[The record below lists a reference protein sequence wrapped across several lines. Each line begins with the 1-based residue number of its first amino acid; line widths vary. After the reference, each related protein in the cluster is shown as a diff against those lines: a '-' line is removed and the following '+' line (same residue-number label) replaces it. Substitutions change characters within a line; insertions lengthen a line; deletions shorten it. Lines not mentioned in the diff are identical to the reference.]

1 MRQTI
6 RHALA
11 ALALMPV
18 GLCALATTA
27 AQASPAEVRAKKAEV
42 ARLQARL
49 DAIGERV
56 ADTAER
62 YNGARWRLGQINE
75 RLVVNQR
82 VLEKSIADLATSER
96 VLAER
101 IEALYR
107 RPDPSL
113 LDVLLEQRNLSAVV
127 AEVGALDRAGG
138 QDARLVDRTRT
149 LRDTTRRT
157 RIELSKDRAEARVEI
172 RRAAREKQRVTAI
185 LAERQVLLRSARA
198 DLRQAIADE
207 AVQRRAAALAARAG
221 RANLARTDRPAYT
234 GPMPSGSPNAEAAR
248 IALSFQGVPYL
259 WGGASPSTGF
269 DCSGLASYAY
279 AQVGK
284 SVPHYTVSIY
294 NAFPKVDRGDLQP
307 GDLVFFRGLGHMG
320 IYIGNN
326 MMVHAPQTGDVIHV
340 RDMSYRSD
348 YVGAVRP

>member
-1 MRQTI
+1 MRFAPKYVAILITS
-6 RHALA
+6 LA
-11 ALALMPV
+11 
-18 GLCALATTA
+18 CLATVSTA
-27 AQASPAEVRAKKAEV
+27 SLQANPAVRAKKAEV
-42 ARLQARL
+42 ARLQAQL

-62 YNGARWRLGQINE
+62 FNGARWRLGEIKK
-75 RLVVNQR
+75 RLVINQR
-82 VLEKSIADLATSER
+82 TLAKAIADLSTSER

-107 RPDPSL
+107 RPDPGL
-113 LDVLLEQRNLSAVV
+113 IEIILTQRSLSAAVS
-127 AEVGALDRAGG
+127 EVGALERAGG
-138 QDARLVDRTRT
+138 ADARLVGRTRT
-149 LRDTTRRT
+149 LRDATRRA
-157 RIELSKDRAEARVEI
+157 RLALAKDRTEAQVEI
-172 RRAAREKQRVTAI
+172 RKAAKEKRQVERI
-185 LAERQVLLRSARA
+185 LAERTEILREARS

-207 AVQRRAAALAARAG
+207 AMQRRAAALAARAG
-221 RANLARTDRPAYT
+221 RANLARMDRPAYT
-234 GPMPSGSPNAEAAR
+234 GPLPSGSANAEAAK

-294 NAFPKVDRGDLQP
+294 NAFPKVDRSELEP

-326 MMVHAPQTGDVIHV
+326 MMVHAPQTGDVVHV

>member
-1 MRQTI
+1 M
-6 RHALA
+6 AVGL
-11 ALALMPV
+11 V
-18 GLCALATTA
+18 GLCGLSPAP
-27 AQASPAEVRAKKAEV
+27 AQASPAQVRAQKAEV

-62 YNGARWRLGQINE
+62 YNGARWRLGRINE

-82 VLEKSIADLATSER
+82 VLEQAIADLAMSER

-101 IEALYR
+101 LEALYR
-107 RPDPSL
+107 RPDPTL
-113 LDVLLEQRNLSAVV
+113 LDVLLTQRSLTAAVSE
-127 AEVGALDRAGG
+127 AGALERAGG
-138 QDARLVDRTRT
+138 ADARLVDRTRT
-149 LRDTTRRT
+149 LRNTTRRT
-157 RIELSKDRAEARVEI
+157 RIALSRDRAEARVEI
-172 RRAAREKQRVTAI
+172 RRAEEEKQRVTAI
-185 LAERQVLLRSARA
+185 LEERQALLRSARA
-198 DLRQAIADE
+198 GLRQAIADE
-207 AVQRRAAALAARAG
+207 AMQRRAAALAARAG
-221 RANLARTDRPAYT
+221 RANLARADRPAYT
-234 GPMPSGSPNAEAAR
+234 GPLPSGSPNAEAAR

-259 WGGASPSTGF
+259 WGGASPSGF

-294 NAFPKVDRGDLQP
+294 NAFPRVDRGELQP